1 MDKKYDF
8 CSKMSFFCTLNI
20 DNFSK
25 VVPATYGEFDQ
36 KNLKTWPKKWE
47 KMKIHNTFLKMKL
60 VCTMGNLMFF
70 VIDTREIGLYYGE
83 NRSSRFVNRFYYGEN
98 GKKRVFFVPFLKTQK
113 TKITFSRLIIR
124 SRTYGRPLIQHK
136 IY

>member
-36 KNLKTWPKKWE
+36 KNLKT
-47 KMKIHNTFLKMKL
+47 
-60 VCTMGNLMFF
+60 
-70 VIDTREIGLYYGE
+70 
-83 NRSSRFVNRFYYGEN
+83 
-98 GKKRVFFVPFLKTQK
+98 
-113 TKITFSRLIIR
+113 
-124 SRTYGRPLIQHK
+124 
-136 IY
+136 